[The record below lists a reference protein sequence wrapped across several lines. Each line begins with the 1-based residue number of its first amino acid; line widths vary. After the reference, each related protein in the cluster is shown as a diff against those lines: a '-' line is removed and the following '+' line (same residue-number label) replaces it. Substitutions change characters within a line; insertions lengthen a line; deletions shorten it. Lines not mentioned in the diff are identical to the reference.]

1 MRDLSHSFSKR
12 SLFSKTTNSL
22 NHLLKLCQLLC
33 QLISS
38 FSIVPK
44 NVGKLTLYK
53 LALALTSLSIFLFR
67 FFGGL
72 RGSTVPWTC
81 FIVIVQVAVW
91 YVLGHYLLQF
101 SYQVCETWASCWIFP
116 PAFSHQ
122 LISKSDKYKCR
133 RLQRRDVAIQSSHK
147 DIDALNLI
155 PRTYNRDSN
164 VIHCRII
171 IWCQTRQTMVLSVRL
186 SRSRKW
192 TQQLTSQ
199 ITLWQ

>member
-1 MRDLSHSFSKR
+1 MDGLFINLLEVLRTSQFYAVWLVLMRDLSHSFSKR

-44 NVGKLTLYK
+44 NVGKLTLSK

-81 FIVIVQVAVW
+81 FIVIV
-91 YVLGHYLLQF
+91 
-101 SYQVCETWASCWIFP
+101 
-116 PAFSHQ
+116 
-122 LISKSDKYKCR
+122 
-133 RLQRRDVAIQSSHK
+133 
-147 DIDALNLI
+147 
-155 PRTYNRDSN
+155 
-164 VIHCRII
+164 
-171 IWCQTRQTMVLSVRL
+171 
-186 SRSRKW
+186 
-192 TQQLTSQ
+192 
-199 ITLWQ
+199 